1 MMAKSRY
8 TVDPEIIRRWVEERG
23 GRPAVVKVRS
33 RSDYD
38 AAAPR
43 IDFPQ
48 YRSTGVLQRISWDQF
63 FQKFDEKQLAFVYQ
77 ERTRSGQVSRYFKF
91 ISRDV
96 VAKFISRDL
105 PGKFADRELA
115 GARRGESQRNV

>member
-1 MMAKSRY
+1 MIGKSRY
-8 TVDPEIIRRWVEERG
+8 TLDPETIRRWVEERG

-48 YRSTGVLQRISWDQF
+48 YRSTGVLQRISWEQF
-63 FQKFDEKQLAFVYQ
+63 FRKFDEKRLAFVYQ
-77 ERTRSGQVSRYFKF
+77 ERTRSGQLSRYFKF
-91 ISRDV
+91 ISRDL
-96 VAKFISRDL
+96 AGKLL
-105 PGKFADRELA
+105 PRELA
-115 GARRGESQRNV
+115 GLRRV